1 MESPMHIYHREA
13 LAAPADRS
21 EMVLQ
26 SIVILVVSIL
36 SILGAGWIIVSFFVV
51 FKSLR
56 SFRHQLILGLAA
68 SDFLMALNFLSSTA
82 MNINGKEIGAPEHQ
96 TFCSFNGF
104 MTQVFVI
111 QTDYWVLTIAM
122 CTYVILAGYK
132 SLSSWVQDQR
142 IFLSCVPWV
151 LSLLWAGIGLKLA
164 GYGDIGAWCWFTS
177 DEVRL
182 LANFVPRWV
191 IIITILSMYAR
202 LYFILRKSHKSF
214 ISLGNSN
221 STSEPSRERTI
232 TRSNHD
238 VWRYHESDAAGR
250 RRLQRH
256 IKMAV
261 FHVHDLQA
269 QMKLFY
275 PPEHSEVHD
284 VISTP
289 IFTDQVGKYL
299 KQHAPKKKA
308 PQYGLLACDIS
319 NGSALNESSRLFYNV
334 AAPSS
339 VFICG
344 SQGSGKSHTL
354 ATLLENCLMR
364 SVANVLTRPLAGL
377 VFHYDSF
384 VSDSGGIPCEAACLS
399 SNKKVSVRVL
409 CPPTNTAT
417 IKVTS
422 ASVVQKKPLTLPK
435 NIYACLP
442 NVTVQ
447 ELRFSQDDLNTKR
460 MLNLMVAS
468 PGQGDKMPLYLHTVM
483 RILRELRIKQQQ
495 RGGGFNYQEF
505 KNAMKAANLSKQQSA
520 PLHQRLETLESFMV
534 KQDAPAEGPK
544 GKKGKGKAA
553 LKNQGKVDWT
563 PVSGQLTIVDLS
575 CPCVTAEQA
584 CSLFDICLS
593 LFLEQKTD
601 LGRVVA
607 LDESHKYMNNTNES
621 NVFTESLLSAIRLQR
636 HNGTRIII
644 STQEP
649 TVSPSLLD
657 LCSITIVHRFTS
669 PVWLQV
675 LRRHLAGASDNDES
689 GAKGLETPNESE
701 QGSKQYWTIPAS
713 EIFSNIVQLR
723 TGEAFVFAPSAIV
736 DAIPKTHA
744 GASVAQKGG
753 DWQPVFLGDGII
765 KAIVRNRIT
774 ADGGKSIIAS

>member
-1 MESPMHIYHREA
+1 M
-13 LAAPADRS
+13 AA
-21 EMVLQ
+21 
-26 SIVILVVSIL
+26 
-36 SILGAGWIIVSFFVV
+36 
-51 FKSLR
+51 
-56 SFRHQLILGLAA
+56 
-68 SDFLMALNFLSSTA
+68 
-82 MNINGKEIGAPEHQ
+82 
-96 TFCSFNGF
+96 
-104 MTQVFVI
+104 
-111 QTDYWVLTIAM
+111 
-122 CTYVILAGYK
+122 
-132 SLSSWVQDQR
+132 
-142 IFLSCVPWV
+142 
-151 LSLLWAGIGLKLA
+151 
-164 GYGDIGAWCWFTS
+164 
-177 DEVRL
+177 
-182 LANFVPRWV
+182 
-191 IIITILSMYAR
+191 
-202 LYFILRKSHKSF
+202 
-214 ISLGNSN
+214 
-221 STSEPSRERTI
+221 
-232 TRSNHD
+232 
-238 VWRYHESDAAGR
+238 
-250 RRLQRH
+250 
-256 IKMAV
+256 
-261 FHVHDLQA
+261 FHVQDLQA

-289 IFTDQVGKYL
+289 IFTDHVGKYL
-299 KQHAPKKKA
+299 EQHASKKKA

-319 NGSALNESSRLFYNV
+319 NDSTLNESSRLFYNV

-339 VFICG
+339 IFICG

-354 ATLLENCLMR
+354 ATLLENCLVR
-364 SVANVLTRPLAGL
+364 SVANALARPLTGL

-399 SNKKVSVRVL
+399 SNKQVSVRVL
-409 CPPTNTAT
+409 CAPTNTAT
-417 IKVTS
+417 IKVAS
-422 ASVVQKKPLTLPK
+422 ASVVQRKTLTLPK
-435 NIYACLP
+435 KIYACLP

-483 RILRELRIKQQQ
+483 RILRELRINQQQ

-505 KNAMKAANLSKQQSA
+505 KDAMKAANLTKEQST
-520 PLHQRLETLESFMV
+520 PLHQRLETLESFMA
-534 KQDAPAEGPK
+534 KQDAPPEGPK
-544 GKKGKGKAA
+544 GKKGKGNVAP
-553 LKNQGKVDWT
+553 KNGGKIDWT
-563 PVSGQLTIVDLS
+563 PASGQLTIVDLS

-593 LFLEQKTD
+593 LFLEQRTE

-649 TVSPSLLD
+649 TVSPDLLD

-675 LRRHLAGASDNDES
+675 LRRHLAGASDNGES
-689 GAKGLETPNESE
+689 DINGLETPNESE
-701 QGSKQYWTIPAS
+701 EGSKQYWTIPKS

-736 DAIPKTHA
+736 DAIPKSHA
-744 GASVAQKGG
+744 VASVAHKGG
-753 DWQPVFLGDGII
+753 DWRPVFLGDGII
-765 KAIVRNRIT
+765 KAIIRNRIT
-774 ADGGKSIIAS
+774 EDGGKSIIAS